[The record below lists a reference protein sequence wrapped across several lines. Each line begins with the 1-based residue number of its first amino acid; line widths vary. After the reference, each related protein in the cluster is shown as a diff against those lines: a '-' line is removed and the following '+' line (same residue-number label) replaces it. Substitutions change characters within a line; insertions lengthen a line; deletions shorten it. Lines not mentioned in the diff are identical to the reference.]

1 MNLILFILRS
11 FRLLREHQPWK
22 LVLIFALTMITG
34 LGAGFSIVLLIPLL
48 QLLDVGI
55 NEEVDGVASF
65 FREMANKAGIELSI
79 ESVLLMYLILLTV
92 MPLLQYW
99 KALLDAR
106 YQQTFIYKIRRRL
119 FRKIILAE
127 WTLLNQKSKNN
138 HLQVITEEVPRLAGY
153 YYFYLHMLMTIIMIV
168 SYIAWALLISAKI
181 TLVIILAGG
190 LLFFLLRSFLFKAFQ
205 LGKGFIESYS
215 QLLRYIDDFW
225 QTVKIAKVHNSEDF
239 YYNKFDEATT
249 SLLGLEFQMQKNHS
263 LPQLIYRIA
272 SVFMLVL
279 VVYIGYS
286 AGNVPLASFFILI
299 LLFSRIFPQLTGLN
313 SNINSI
319 ITALPSV
326 KMVMQL
332 DEEFK
337 DTPFSSLEM
346 KVLLPV
352 EKEIVLENLVFAYPG
367 GEMLFDNFTERIP
380 AKKIT
385 GIIGE
390 SGRGK
395 TTLIDIVAGL
405 QKPQSGII
413 RVDGKILD
421 DTLLPAWKKSIGYL
435 PQDSF
440 FIEGTLRE
448 NLVWDSRQKIS
459 DDRIWEVLNQVN
471 AVHLVKRLSKGL
483 DETIVNYQYNFSGG
497 ERQRLALARVLLREP
512 NLLLLDEATS
522 SLDSDNE
529 QQIMEVIVG
538 LKKQVTI
545 VFVTHRTSLM
555 PYFDKIIGLND
566 HIILKEKVTHEDA
579 KE

>member
-1 MNLILFILRS
+1 M
-11 FRLLREHQPWK
+11 
-22 LVLIFALTMITG
+22 
-34 LGAGFSIVLLIPLL
+34 
-48 QLLDVGI
+48 
-55 NEEVDGVASF
+55 
-65 FREMANKAGIELSI
+65 
-79 ESVLLMYLILLTV
+79 
-92 MPLLQYW
+92 
-99 KALLDAR
+99 
-106 YQQTFIYKIRRRL
+106 L
-119 FRKIILAE
+119 FR
-127 WTLLNQKSKNN
+127 S
-138 HLQVITEEVPRLAGY
+138 
-153 YYFYLHMLMTIIMIV
+153 
-168 SYIAWALLISAKI
+168 
-181 TLVIILAGG
+181 
-190 LLFFLLRSFLFKAFQ
+190 
-205 LGKGFIESYS
+205 S